1 MGSNRQKGLGPAESQ
16 EIICHASLN
25 QVKISQ
31 DGDQESIAKL
41 AMHMI
46 GHSLLS
52 SIYTQQGLQ
61 VLQWVLPWENTMWVS
76 LYHMAQP
83 ETSTLRGHVA
93 MPVIA

>member
-61 VLQWVLPWENTMWVS
+61 VLQWVLPWENTM
-76 LYHMAQP
+76 
-83 ETSTLRGHVA
+83 
-93 MPVIA
+93 